1 MCVLFLIYFYQ
12 IITDCFR
19 VVWKPSNQ
27 VEISSNEIVLM
38 TLVFSSKIDYLRED
52 DGCERNDWSKGKAF
66 KQEGRSSP

>member
-1 MCVLFLIYFYQ
+1 MVQ
-12 IITDCFR
+12 
-19 VVWKPSNQ
+19 KPSNH

-52 DGCERNDWSKGKAF
+52 DGCERNDWSIGKAF